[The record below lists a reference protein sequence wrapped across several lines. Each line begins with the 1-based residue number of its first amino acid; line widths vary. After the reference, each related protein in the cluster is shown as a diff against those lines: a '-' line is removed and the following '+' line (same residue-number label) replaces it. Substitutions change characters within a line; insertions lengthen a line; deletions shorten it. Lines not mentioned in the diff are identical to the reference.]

1 MRNPITC
8 MSRYLLPAVWILNPP
23 QDRPIMPMMLV
34 RPHSRPPPCVIEYI
48 SSADP
53 TDREVPSMS
62 PSELSFLSPAQRT
75 MLSIDTARQIC
86 RNRVRIPS
94 FHITCGERVNPCKSS
109 SYIPSAERLFHV
121 HIFTRQFSPRSRESL
136 SQASTSSPD
145 P

>member
-8 MSRYLLPAVWILNPP
+8 MSRYLLPAVWILKPP

-53 TDREVPSMS
+53 TDREVRPCPPVSCHFC
-62 PSELSFLSPAQRT
+62 PPLSET

-94 FHITCGERVNPCKSS
+94 FHITCGKRVNPCKSS

-121 HIFTRQFSPRSRESL
+121 HIFTRQFSPRSRESS